1 MLRGCFHNRCREL
14 THYFFWLFALVCVAV
29 APVQAVAQQL
39 PSSPSLLQNPS
50 SGGNL
55 PQFLSTRTPFE
66 FWLTCVIGLLGL
78 LIIVILIVAL
88 RGVRSARPEDIAR
101 PVIVITVIIS
111 TLMLVTVGYS
121 NEQIAPAF
129 GLFGTIVGYMLG
141 RLSQPSSSA
150 NDALQTPDPN
160 ATKPGTEAK

>member
-1 MLRGCFHNRCREL
+1 MQGYLYSRARKLILRCSQLIVLACI
-14 THYFFWLFALVCVAV
+14 ALSPLEAM
-29 APVQAVAQQL
+29 AQLQ

-50 SGGNL
+50 TGGNL

-66 FWLTCVIGLLGL
+66 FWLTCVIGTLGL
-78 LIIVILIVAL
+78 LIILILIMAL
-88 RGVRSARPEDIAR
+88 RGVRNTRPEDIAR
-101 PVIVITVIIS
+101 PVIVITVIMS

-141 RLSQPSSSA
+141 RLSQPSSST
-150 NDALQTPDPN
+150 NDAVQASDPS
-160 ATKPGTEAK
+160 AAKSITEPK